1 MPSPGPVDQTQA
13 FAPVT
18 ATTEVFEQVRAPEQL
33 RVVLSTT
40 EVELAPGGEPV
51 SVDVEVQNLSDIVDA
66 YVVDIPDAPAWLELD
81 SSDVRLMPNS
91 SGTLRVTLRL
101 RTGVLPVAQTIRV
114 SARVRS
120 HAASGLMS
128 THALTVSVSEID
140 RPVVL
145 RVEPSVIRVKDQP
158 GGDFVVVADNSANNH
173 PVHLEL
179 RSRDAEDVMAVAFRS
194 ATLDVPAGG
203 IASAPAHVEAPLPE
217 PGEEASRQLT
227 VSAFDG
233 TRMAHAV
240 VTFTQRTSIPRA
252 EPPIALRLNPSVIQ
266 ATDARVGQLRLEI
279 DNTFGS
285 QAARIVLS
293 AYDAEGAVRFTFTPQ
308 VADVAAGRTASVLIG
323 LDAPMPEPGG
333 EALRQ
338 FTLVARYGTRTA
350 EASGTFRQRTSP
362 PSLNAIKL
370 RIEPPMVRVRDTDHG
385 RTRVV
390 ADNRL
395 GTRPAECGWRA
406 VITRAPPASPS
417 PHRTSTYTRASRQ
430 APMSLSGC
438 GVRPLAPRGRV
449 ASRSVGRTASTKS
462 SRKARSRRP
471 LQTAGRCGARCSLLS
486 APC

>member
-1 MPSPGPVDQTQA
+1 
-13 FAPVT
+13 
-18 ATTEVFEQVRAPEQL
+18 
-33 RVVLSTT
+33 
-40 EVELAPGGEPV
+40 
-51 SVDVEVQNLSDIVDA
+51 
-66 YVVDIPDAPAWLELD
+66 
-81 SSDVRLMPNS
+81 
-91 SGTLRVTLRL
+91 VTLRL

-266 ATDARVGQLRLEI
+266 ATDARAGQLRLEI

-285 QAARIVLS
+285 QAVRILLS
-293 AYDAEGAVRFTFTPQ
+293 AYDAEGAARFTFTPQ
-308 VADVAAGRTASVLIG
+308 VNDVAAGRTASVLIG

-338 FTLVARYGTRTA
+338 FTLVARCGTRTA

-362 PSLNAIKL
+362 PSLNTIKL
-370 RIEPPMVRVRDTDHG
+370 RVEPPIVHVRDTDHVERG
-385 RTRVV
+385 SSPTTDSVP
-390 ADNRL
+390 D
-395 GTRPAECGWRA
+395 RPECGWRA
-406 VITRAPPASPS
+406 AITRAPPASRS
-417 PHRTSTYTRASRQ
+417 PHRTSTYTRASWQ
-430 APMSLSGC
+430 APMSRSGC
-438 GVRPLAPRGRV
+438 GVRPRAPRGRV
-449 ASRSVGRTASTKS
+449 ASRSAGRTASTKS
-462 SRKARSRRP
+462 WRKVRSPRHP
-471 LQTAGRCGARCSLLS
+471 QTAGRSGAPCSLLS
-486 APC
+486 APCSWPSGHFCRGH